1 RPFLCAIARV
11 LLLRPRPRLWCRLL
25 GGVGLR
31 LRRSPRLRGRLRL
44 GLRLRRGRLR
54 LGLLRLGLAGR
65 CALRLARAADRLD
78 RDPGQLRAVPAR
90 LLVAALGLNL
100 NTLIFSPRRC
110 STTCTETAPSSFERS
125 VTTSSP
131 PVIRTSGVNASPA
144 ACDCRSTR
152 SFWPSSTRYCLPPIL
167 ITAYMSRGMVPE
179 RRARSATQDL
189 SQQAA
194 LALARVAAV
203 AVRGD
208 GGGSRLRGRIG
219 RGLRLGSGRLG
230 RLLGRRPPPRPR
242 LGSRG

>member
-1 RPFLCAIARV
+1 
-11 LLLRPRPRLWCRLL
+11 
-25 GGVGLR
+25 
-31 LRRSPRLRGRLRL
+31 
-44 GLRLRRGRLR
+44 
-54 LGLLRLGLAGR
+54 
-65 CALRLARAADRLD
+65 
-78 RDPGQLRAVPAR
+78 
-90 LLVAALGLNL
+90 GLNL

-189 SQQAA
+189 SQQAT

-203 AVRGD
+203 A
-208 GGGSRLRGRIG
+208 GGGNGGGRRLRGRG
-219 RGLRLGSGRLG
+219 RCGLGVGGGRRLGG
-230 RLLGRRPPPRPR
+230 LLGRRPPPRPR
-242 LGSRG
+242 LRGRSRIGVGGGRAVGRCRSRRLRPPAAAALAAPALLGRRLVAAVDRGCVD